1 MISANKAS
9 SDAGHQGAPRRF
21 IAFLRHWLP
30 AGTRVAPQP
39 VPIYGFEFVTT
50 LLRGWQ
56 THVARQRLI
65 HEQSARYVQHLHY
78 LLGGSAVLFA
88 AVAGSSAVAAWQ
100 NQTSNTS
107 LAVASALIA
116 AVASVLAGVVTF
128 LDLGG
133 RAERH
138 RKTAADYK
146 QALRRLEA
154 AAPPE
159 ARLDALLDHPISAL
173 VQEMRI
179 TLGEID
185 AAAPIPPRRIAEDI
199 DMRPVKLC
207 SSVCFEDN
215 DANSDRLPSPESRV
229 QSPKSNSKQQP

>member
-1 MISANKAS
+1 MIPANKAS
-9 SDAGHQGAPRRF
+9 SAARDHGALRRF
-21 IAFLRHWLP
+21 ITYLRHWLP
-30 AGTRVAPQP
+30 VGARVAPQS
-39 VPIYGFEFVTT
+39 VPIYGFELVTT

-88 AVAGSSAVAAWQ
+88 ALAGSSAVAAWQ
-100 NQTSNTS
+100 RQTFNTA

-159 ARLDALLDHPISAL
+159 ARLDGLSDHAILAL

-185 AAAPIPPRRIAEDI
+185 ASAPIPPLRIAERI
-199 DMRPVKLC
+199 EMRPVKLC
-207 SSVCFEDN
+207 SSVCFEGN
-215 DANSDRLPSPESRV
+215 DANSDRLPSPES
-229 QSPKSNSKQQP
+229 NSKQ